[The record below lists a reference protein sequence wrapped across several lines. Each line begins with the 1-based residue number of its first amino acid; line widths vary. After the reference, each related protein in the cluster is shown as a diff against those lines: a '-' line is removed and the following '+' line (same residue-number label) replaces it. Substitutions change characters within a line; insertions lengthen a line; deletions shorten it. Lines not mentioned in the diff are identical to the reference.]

1 MANTSSAKK
10 RIRRDERRSH
20 INISRRSRIR
30 TYIKRVE
37 AAIEEGNKDAAS
49 AALKEAQPEMMRGV
63 SRGVYKK
70 KHGSAENFPSF
81 AQRSTRSNSGNFEID
96 RLKRTNFQTTL
107 IIKRPGRTRL
117 SSFLFEDT

>member
-10 RIRRDERRSH
+10 RIRRDERKSH
-20 INISRRSRIR
+20 VNISRRSRIR

-70 KHGSAENFPSF
+70 NTAARKIS
-81 AQRSTRSNSGNFEID
+81 
-96 RLKRTNFQTTL
+96 
-107 IIKRPGRTRL
+107 RL
-117 SSFLFEDT
+117 SHRINKIQ

>member
-10 RIRRDERRSH
+10 RIRRDERKSD

-37 AAIEEGNKDAAS
+37 AAIEEGNRDLAS

-70 KHGSAENFPSF
+70 NTAARKIS
-81 AQRSTRSNSGNFEID
+81 
-96 RLKRTNFQTTL
+96 
-107 IIKRPGRTRL
+107 RL
-117 SSFLFEDT
+117 SHQINKIQ

>member
-1 MANTSSAKK
+1 MANKSSAKK
-10 RIRRDERRSH
+10 RIRRDERKSH

-70 KHGSAENFPSF
+70 NTAARKIS
-81 AQRSTRSNSGNFEID
+81 
-96 RLKRTNFQTTL
+96 
-107 IIKRPGRTRL
+107 RL
-117 SSFLFEDT
+117 SHRINKIQ

>member
-20 INISRRSRIR
+20 INTGRRSRIR

-70 KHGSAENFPSF
+70 NTAARKIS
-81 AQRSTRSNSGNFEID
+81 
-96 RLKRTNFQTTL
+96 
-107 IIKRPGRTRL
+107 RL
-117 SSFLFEDT
+117 SHRINKIQ

>member
-30 TYIKRVE
+30 THIKRVE

-70 KHGSAENFPSF
+70 NTAARKIS
-81 AQRSTRSNSGNFEID
+81 
-96 RLKRTNFQTTL
+96 
-107 IIKRPGRTRL
+107 RL
-117 SSFLFEDT
+117 SHRINKIQ

>member
-1 MANTSSAKK
+1 MANPSSAKK
-10 RIRRDERRSH
+10 RIRRDERKSH

-70 KHGSAENFPSF
+70 NTAARKIS
-81 AQRSTRSNSGNFEID
+81 
-96 RLKRTNFQTTL
+96 
-107 IIKRPGRTRL
+107 RL
-117 SSFLFEDT
+117 SHRINKIQ

>member
-10 RIRRDERRSH
+10 RIRRDERKSH

-70 KHGSAENFPSF
+70 NTAARKIS
-81 AQRSTRSNSGNFEID
+81 
-96 RLKRTNFQTTL
+96 
-107 IIKRPGRTRL
+107 RL
-117 SSFLFEDT
+117 SHRINKIQ

>member
-10 RIRRDERRSH
+10 RIRRDERKSH

-70 KHGSAENFPSF
+70 NTAARKIS
-81 AQRSTRSNSGNFEID
+81 
-96 RLKRTNFQTTL
+96 
-107 IIKRPGRTRL
+107 RL
-117 SSFLFEDT
+117 SHSINKI

>member
-1 MANTSSAKK
+1 MANKSSAKK
-10 RIRRDERRSH
+10 RIRRDERKSD

-37 AAIEEGNKDAAS
+37 AAIEEGDKDAAS

-70 KHGSAENFPSF
+70 NTAARKIS
-81 AQRSTRSNSGNFEID
+81 
-96 RLKRTNFQTTL
+96 
-107 IIKRPGRTRL
+107 RL
-117 SSFLFEDT
+117 SHRINKIQ

>member
-10 RIRRDERRSH
+10 RIRRDERKSH

-49 AALKEAQPEMMRGV
+49 AALKEAQPEMMRCV

-70 KHGSAENFPSF
+70 NTAARKIS
-81 AQRSTRSNSGNFEID
+81 
-96 RLKRTNFQTTL
+96 
-107 IIKRPGRTRL
+107 RL
-117 SSFLFEDT
+117 SHRINKIQ

>member
-10 RIRRDERRSH
+10 RIRRDERKSH

-70 KHGSAENFPSF
+70 NTAARKIS
-81 AQRSTRSNSGNFEID
+81 
-96 RLKRTNFQTTL
+96 
-107 IIKRPGRTRL
+107 RL
-117 SSFLFEDT
+117 SH